1 MNRLEIKN
9 KTIEPI
15 EIKIQHNWTNWNQ
28 ETSKFDRLELK
39 EPNQKQ
45 EHKHKTYL
53 STEIKWK
60 WNLKLKDRK
69 VYVVEAWEEG
79 SQHLDGE

>member
-1 MNRLEIKN
+1 
-9 KTIEPI
+9 
-15 EIKIQHNWTNWNQ
+15 
-28 ETSKFDRLELK
+28 LK